1 MTNARDIVLSILL
14 DIEGNNTFSNIA
26 IAKALKK
33 HQFEAKKDRAFITRL
48 AEGVTET
55 RIKLDY
61 IIDVFSKTPSEKCKP
76 LIRSLLRMGVYQIM
90 YMDAVPDSAVCN
102 EAVKLAK
109 KHNFGSLGGFV
120 NGVLRAVARN
130 KDNIA
135 MPDRKNM
142 SEYLSVNYSTPE
154 WLCKKIMED
163 YGEKGETIIAASFDE
178 RKTAL
183 RVNTLKITREELK
196 QFVEEENAKRRNNAN
211 KGNDINKGN
220 NANKRNNV
228 NKENNEG
235 DNSAIHIVLE
245 DGIYDENALLVSGYD
260 FIRSMPGY
268 RQGLFFIQDESS
280 MRAIKAAGIKPCQTV
295 VDVCAAP
302 GGKTLNAACYME
314 GKGKIYARDISDEK
328 LILIEENAGR
338 LGIGDMLSIEKW
350 DAKSVDER
358 LVQKADVVIADLPCS
373 GLGIMGR
380 KNDIKYRIK
389 QEQLDEL
396 VRLQRDI
403 LSVVKQYVKKGGVLL
418 YSTCTINPQE
428 NKENT
433 RWFLESDSEFK
444 LRDERQTLQGL
455 DKCDGFYYAVLQRG

>member
-26 IAKALKK
+26 ITKALKK

-48 AEGVTET
+48 AQGITESK
-55 RIKLDY
+55 IKLDY
-61 IIDVFSKTPSEKCKP
+61 IIDSFSKTPSKKCKP
-76 LIRSLLRMGVYQIM
+76 LIRALLRMGVYQIM

-109 KHNFGSLGGFV
+109 KHNFGNLAGFV

-130 KDNIA
+130 KDDIA
-135 MPDRKNM
+135 MPGKENM
-142 SEYLSVNYSTPE
+142 SEYLSVNYSMPE

-163 YGEKGETIIAASFDE
+163 YGEKGEKIIAASFDE

-183 RVNTLKITREELK
+183 RVNTLKITREKLK
-196 QFVEEENAKRRNNAN
+196 EYIKDEGSVI
-211 KGNDINKGN
+211 DI
-220 NANKRNNV
+220 
-228 NKENNEG
+228 
-235 DNSAIHIVLE
+235 IME

-280 MRAIKAAGIKPCQTV
+280 MCAIKAAGIKPYQTV

-328 LILIEENAGR
+328 LTLIEENVER
-338 LGIGDMLSIEKW
+338 LDIRDIICIEKW
-350 DAKSVDER
+350 DAKKVDEK
-358 LVQKADVVIADLPCS
+358 LVRKADVVIADLPCS

-396 VRLQRDI
+396 VALQRDI
-403 LSVVKQYVKKGGVLL
+403 LSSVKQYVKKGGVLL

-433 RWFLESDSEFK
+433 KWFLENNSEFK
-444 LRDERQTLQGL
+444 LCTERQLLQGV

>member
-14 DIEGNNTFSNIA
+14 DIEANNTFSNIA

-48 AEGVTET
+48 AQGVTET
-55 RIKLDY
+55 KIKLDY
-61 IIDVFSKTPSEKCKP
+61 IIDGFSKTPSGKCKP

-130 KDNIA
+130 KDKIA
-135 MPDRKNM
+135 MPGKENL
-142 SEYLSVNYSTPE
+142 SEYLSVNYSMPK

-163 YGEKGETIIAASFDE
+163 YGEKGEKIIAASFDE

-183 RVNTLKITREELK
+183 RVNTLKITREKLK
-196 QFVEEENAKRRNNAN
+196 EYI
-211 KGNDINKGN
+211 GP
-220 NANKRNNV
+220 
-228 NKENNEG
+228 
-235 DNSAIHIVLE
+235 HIVME
-245 DGIYDENALLVSGYD
+245 DGIYDENAILVSGYD
-260 FIRSMPGY
+260 FIRSIPGY

-280 MRAIKAAGIKPCQTV
+280 MCAIKAAGIKPYQTV

-314 GKGKIYARDISDEK
+314 GKGKIYARDISGEK
-328 LILIEENAGR
+328 LNLIEENVKR
-338 LGIGDMLSIEKW
+338 LGIEDIISIEKW
-350 DAKSVDER
+350 DAKTVDEK
-358 LVQKADVVIADLPCS
+358 LVEKADVVIADLPCS

-389 QEQLDEL
+389 QEQLSEL
-396 VRLQRDI
+396 ARLQREM
-403 LSVVKQYVKKGGVLL
+403 LSSVKQYVKKGGVLL

-433 RWFLESDSEFK
+433 KWFLESDSEFK
-444 LRDERQTLQGL
+444 LCAERQMLQGV
-455 DKCDGFYYAVLQRG
+455 DQCDGFYYAVLQRG

>member
-14 DIEGNNTFSNIA
+14 DIEANNTFSNIA

-48 AEGVTET
+48 AQGVTET
-55 RIKLDY
+55 KIKLDY
-61 IIDVFSKTPSEKCKP
+61 IIDGFSKTPSGKCKP

-130 KDNIA
+130 KDKIA
-135 MPDRKNM
+135 MPGKQNL
-142 SEYLSVNYSTPE
+142 SEYLSVNYSMPK

-163 YGEKGETIIAASFDE
+163 YGEKGEKIIAASFDE

-183 RVNTLKITREELK
+183 RVNTLKITREKLK
-196 QFVEEENAKRRNNAN
+196 EYI
-211 KGNDINKGN
+211 GP
-220 NANKRNNV
+220 
-228 NKENNEG
+228 
-235 DNSAIHIVLE
+235 HIVME
-245 DGIYDENALLVSGYD
+245 DGIYDENAILVSGYD
-260 FIRSMPGY
+260 FIRSIPGY

-280 MRAIKAAGIKPCQTV
+280 MCAIKAAGIKPYQTV

-314 GKGKIYARDISDEK
+314 GKGKIYARDISGEK
-328 LILIEENAGR
+328 LNLIEENVKR
-338 LGIGDMLSIEKW
+338 LGIEDIISIEKW
-350 DAKSVDER
+350 DAKTVDEK
-358 LVQKADVVIADLPCS
+358 LVEKADVVIADLPCS

-389 QEQLDEL
+389 QEQLSEL
-396 VRLQRDI
+396 ARLQREM
-403 LSVVKQYVKKGGVLL
+403 LSSVKQYVKKGGVLL

-433 RWFLESDSEFK
+433 KWFLESDSEFK
-444 LRDERQTLQGL
+444 LCAERQMLQGV
-455 DKCDGFYYAVLQRG
+455 DQCDGFYYAVLQRG

>member
-55 RIKLDY
+55 KIKLDY
-61 IIDVFSKTPSEKCKP
+61 MIDGFSKTPSEKCKP

-135 MPDRKNM
+135 MPDRENL

-183 RVNTLKITREELK
+183 RVNTLKITREKLK
-196 QFVEEENAKRRNNAN
+196 EFIEEENIKRRNNAN
-211 KGNDINKGN
+211 KG
-220 NANKRNNV
+220 
-228 NKENNEG
+228 NNEG
-235 DNSAIHIVLE
+235 DNSAIHIILE
-245 DGIYDENALLVSGYD
+245 DGIYDKNALLVSGYD

-280 MRAIKAAGIKPCQTV
+280 MCAIKAAGIKPYQTV
-295 VDVCAAP
+295 VDVCSAP

-328 LILIEENAGR
+328 LILIEENAER
-338 LGIGDMLSIEKW
+338 LGLRDIISIEKW
-350 DAKSVDER
+350 DAKTVDER

-380 KNDIKYRIK
+380 KNDIKYRIT
-389 QEQLDEL
+389 QEQIGEL
-396 VRLQRDI
+396 IRLQRDM
-403 LSVVKQYVKKGGVLL
+403 LSAVRQYVKRGGVLL

-433 RWFLESDSEFK
+433 RWFLENNSEFK
-444 LRDERQTLQGL
+444 LCAEKQMLQGV

>member
-26 IAKALKK
+26 ITKALKK

-48 AEGVTET
+48 AQGITESKI
-55 RIKLDY
+55 RLDY
-61 IIDVFSKTPSEKCKP
+61 IIDSFSKTPSEKCKP
-76 LIRSLLRMGVYQIM
+76 LIRALLRMGVYQIM

-109 KHNFGSLGGFV
+109 KHNFGNLAGFV

-135 MPDRKNM
+135 MPGKENM
-142 SEYLSVNYSTPE
+142 SEYLSVNYSMPE

-163 YGEKGETIIAASFDE
+163 YGEKGEKIIAASFDE

-183 RVNTLKITREELK
+183 RANTLKITREKLK
-196 QFVEEENAKRRNNAN
+196 EYIKDEGSVI
-211 KGNDINKGN
+211 DI
-220 NANKRNNV
+220 
-228 NKENNEG
+228 
-235 DNSAIHIVLE
+235 IME

-280 MRAIKAAGIKPCQTV
+280 MCAIKAAGIKPYQTV

-328 LILIEENAGR
+328 LTLIEENVER
-338 LGIGDMLSIEKW
+338 LDIRDIICIEKW
-350 DAKSVDER
+350 DAKKVDEK
-358 LVQKADVVIADLPCS
+358 LVRKADVVIADLPCS

-396 VRLQRDI
+396 VALQRDI
-403 LSVVKQYVKKGGVLL
+403 LSSVKQYVKKGGVLL

-433 RWFLESDSEFK
+433 KWFLENNSEFK
-444 LRDERQTLQGL
+444 LCTERQLLQGV

>member
-33 HQFEAKKDRAFITRL
+33 HQFEAKKERAFITRL

-55 RIKLDY
+55 KIKLDY
-61 IIDVFSKTPSEKCKP
+61 IIDSFSKTPSEKCKP

-130 KDNIA
+130 KDNITF
-135 MPDRKNM
+135 PDKENM
-142 SEYLSVNYSTPE
+142 SAYLSVNYSMPE

-163 YGEKGETIIAASFDE
+163 YGNQSEKIIAASFEE
-178 RKTAL
+178 RKTTL
-183 RVNTLKITREELK
+183 RVNTLKITREKLK
-196 QFVEEENAKRRNNAN
+196 EYIKVENEKRRNNKA
-211 KGNDINKGN
+211 
-220 NANKRNNV
+220 
-228 NKENNEG
+228 
-235 DNSAIHIVLE
+235 DNCVADIVLE
-245 DGIYDENALLVSGYD
+245 DGFYDENALLVSGYD

-280 MRAIKAAGIKPCQTV
+280 MCAIKAAGIKPYQTV

-314 GKGKIYARDISDEK
+314 GKGSLYARDISEEK
-328 LILIEENAGR
+328 LSLIEENVQR
-338 LGIGDMLSIEKW
+338 LDMQNIISMEIW
-350 DAKSVDER
+350 DAKKVDER
-358 LVQKADVVIADLPCS
+358 LTEKADMVIADLPCS

-380 KNDIKYRIK
+380 KNDIKYRITK
-389 QEQLDEL
+389 EQLDAL
-396 VRLQRDI
+396 IKLQRDI
-403 LSVVKQYVKKGGVLL
+403 LSSVKQYVKRGGVLL

-428 NKENT
+428 NMENT
-433 RWFLESDSEFK
+433 RWFLENNKEFR
-444 LRDERQTLQGL
+444 LRDERQTLQGV
-455 DKCDGFYYAVLQRG
+455 DKCDGFYYAVMERG

>member
-48 AEGVTET
+48 AQGITET

-61 IIDVFSKTPSEKCKP
+61 IIDGFSKTPSEKCKP

-183 RVNTLKITREELK
+183 RVNTLKITREKLK
-196 QFVEEENAKRRNNAN
+196 EFI
-211 KGNDINKGN
+211 GP
-220 NANKRNNV
+220 
-228 NKENNEG
+228 
-235 DNSAIHIVLE
+235 HIFME

-280 MRAIKAAGIKPCQTV
+280 MCAIKAAGIKPCQTV

-350 DAKSVDER
+350 DAKTVDEK

-389 QEQLDEL
+389 PEQLDEL

-444 LRDERQTLQGL
+444 LCDERQMLQGV

>member
-14 DIEGNNTFSNIA
+14 DIEANNTFSNIA

-48 AEGVTET
+48 AQGITET
-55 RIKLDY
+55 KIKLDY
-61 IIDVFSKTPSEKCKP
+61 IIDGFSKTPSGKCKP

-130 KDNIA
+130 KDKIA
-135 MPDRKNM
+135 MPGKENL
-142 SEYLSVNYSTPE
+142 SEYLSVNYSMPK

-163 YGEKGETIIAASFDE
+163 YGEKGEKIIAASFDE

-183 RVNTLKITREELK
+183 RVNTLKITREKLK
-196 QFVEEENAKRRNNAN
+196 EYI
-211 KGNDINKGN
+211 GP
-220 NANKRNNV
+220 
-228 NKENNEG
+228 
-235 DNSAIHIVLE
+235 HIVME
-245 DGIYDENALLVSGYD
+245 DGIYDENAILVSGYD
-260 FIRSMPGY
+260 FIRSIPGY

-280 MRAIKAAGIKPCQTV
+280 MCAIKAAGIKPYQTV

-314 GKGKIYARDISDEK
+314 GKGKIYARDISGEK
-328 LILIEENAGR
+328 LNLIEENVGR
-338 LGIGDMLSIEKW
+338 LGIGDMVSIEKW
-350 DAKSVDER
+350 DAKTIDEK
-358 LVQKADVVIADLPCS
+358 LVEKADVVIADLPCS

-389 QEQLDEL
+389 QEQLSEL
-396 VRLQRDI
+396 ARLQREM
-403 LSVVKQYVKKGGVLL
+403 LSSVKQYVKKGGVLL

-433 RWFLESDSEFK
+433 KWFLESDSEFK
-444 LRDERQTLQGL
+444 LCAERQMLQGV
-455 DKCDGFYYAVLQRG
+455 DQCDGFYYAVLQRG

>member
-14 DIEGNNTFSNIA
+14 DIEANNTFSNIA

-48 AEGVTET
+48 AQGITET
-55 RIKLDY
+55 KIKLDY
-61 IIDVFSKTPSEKCKP
+61 IIDGFSKTPSGKCKP

-109 KHNFGSLGGFV
+109 KHNFGSLAGFV

-130 KDNIA
+130 KDKIA
-135 MPDRKNM
+135 MPGKENL
-142 SEYLSVNYSTPE
+142 SEYLSVNYSMPK

-163 YGEKGETIIAASFDE
+163 YGEKGEKIIAASFDE

-183 RVNTLKITREELK
+183 RVNTLKITREKLK
-196 QFVEEENAKRRNNAN
+196 EYI
-211 KGNDINKGN
+211 GP
-220 NANKRNNV
+220 
-228 NKENNEG
+228 
-235 DNSAIHIVLE
+235 HIVME
-245 DGIYDENALLVSGYD
+245 DGIYDENAILVSGYD
-260 FIRSMPGY
+260 FIRSIPGY

-280 MRAIKAAGIKPCQTV
+280 MCAIKAAGIKPYQTV

-314 GKGKIYARDISDEK
+314 GKGKIYARDISGEK
-328 LILIEENAGR
+328 LNLIEENVKR
-338 LGIGDMLSIEKW
+338 LGIEDIISIEKW
-350 DAKSVDER
+350 DAKTIDEK
-358 LVQKADVVIADLPCS
+358 LVEKADVVIADLPCS

-389 QEQLDEL
+389 QEQLSEL
-396 VRLQRDI
+396 ARLQREM
-403 LSVVKQYVKKGGVLL
+403 LSSVKQYVKKGGVLL

-433 RWFLESDSEFK
+433 KWFLESDSEFK
-444 LRDERQTLQGL
+444 LCAERQMLQGV
-455 DKCDGFYYAVLQRG
+455 DQCDGFYYAVLQRG

>member
-14 DIEGNNTFSNIA
+14 DIEANNTFSNIA

-55 RIKLDY
+55 KIKLDY
-61 IIDVFSKTPSEKCKP
+61 MIDGFSKTPCEKCKP

-130 KDNIA
+130 KDKIA
-135 MPDRKNM
+135 MPGKENM
-142 SEYLSVNYSTPE
+142 SEFLSVNYSMPE
-154 WLCKKIMED
+154 WLCKKIMGD
-163 YGEKGETIIAASFDE
+163 YEEKGEKIIAASFDE

-183 RVNTLKITREELK
+183 RVNTLKITREKLK
-196 QFVEEENAKRRNNAN
+196 EYIEEENIKKSNNGYNGEN
-211 KGNDINKGN
+211 KS
-220 NANKRNNV
+220 V
-228 NKENNEG
+228 P
-235 DNSAIHIVLE
+235 HIVVE

-280 MRAIKAAGIKPCQTV
+280 MCAVKAAGIKPHQTV

-302 GGKTLNAACYME
+302 GGKTLSAACYME
-314 GKGKIYARDISDEK
+314 GKGKIYARDISGEK
-328 LILIEENAGR
+328 LSLIEENVMR
-338 LGIGDMLSIEKW
+338 LGIGDMVSIEKW
-350 DAKSVDER
+350 DAKTVDEK
-358 LVQKADVVIADLPCS
+358 LAQKADVVIADLPCS

-380 KNDIKYRIK
+380 KNDIKYKIE

-396 VRLQRDI
+396 IRLQREI
-403 LSVVKQYVKKGGVLL
+403 LSSVKQYVKKGGTLL

-428 NKENT
+428 NRENT
-433 RWFLESDSEFK
+433 RWFLENNSEFK
-444 LRDERQTLQGL
+444 LCDERQMLQGV

>member
-61 IIDVFSKTPSEKCKP
+61 IIDGFSKTPSEKCKP

-183 RVNTLKITREELK
+183 RVNTLKITREKLK
-196 QFVEEENAKRRNNAN
+196 EFI
-211 KGNDINKGN
+211 GP
-220 NANKRNNV
+220 
-228 NKENNEG
+228 
-235 DNSAIHIVLE
+235 HIFME

-260 FIRSMPGY
+260 FIRNMPGY

-280 MRAIKAAGIKPCQTV
+280 MCAIKAAGIKPCQTV

-302 GGKTLNAACYME
+302 GGKTLNAACYMQ

-350 DAKSVDER
+350 DAKTVDEK

-389 QEQLDEL
+389 PEQLDEL

-444 LRDERQTLQGL
+444 LRDERQMLQGV

>member
-14 DIEGNNTFSNIA
+14 DIEANNTFSNIA

-55 RIKLDY
+55 KIKLDY
-61 IIDVFSKTPSEKCKP
+61 MIDGFSKTPSEKCKP

-130 KDNIA
+130 KDNIV
-135 MPDRKNM
+135 MPDRENIA
-142 SEYLSVNYSTPE
+142 EYLSVNYSMPE

-163 YGEKGETIIAASFDE
+163 YGEKGEKIIAASFDE

-183 RVNTLKITREELK
+183 RVNTLKITREKLK
-196 QFVEEENAKRRNNAN
+196 EYI
-211 KGNDINKGN
+211 GP
-220 NANKRNNV
+220 
-228 NKENNEG
+228 
-235 DNSAIHIVLE
+235 HIVME
-245 DGIYDENALLVSGYD
+245 DGIYDENAILVSGYD

-280 MRAIKAAGIKPCQTV
+280 MCAIKAAGIKPYQTV

-314 GKGKIYARDISDEK
+314 GKGKIYARDISGEK
-328 LILIEENAGR
+328 LNLIEENVKR
-338 LGIGDMLSIEKW
+338 LGIEDIISIEKW
-350 DAKSVDER
+350 DAKTLDEK
-358 LVQKADVVIADLPCS
+358 LVEKADVVIADLPCS

-389 QEQLDEL
+389 QEQLGEL
-396 VRLQRDI
+396 ARLQREI
-403 LSVVKQYVKKGGVLL
+403 LSSVKQYVKKGGVLL

-433 RWFLESDSEFK
+433 RWLLKSDSEFK
-444 LRDERQTLQGL
+444 LCAERQMLQGV
-455 DKCDGFYYAVLQRG
+455 DQCDGFYYAVLQRG

>member
-1 MTNARDIVLSILL
+1 MTNARDVVLSILL

-48 AEGVTET
+48 AQGITET
-55 RIKLDY
+55 KIKLDY
-61 IIDVFSKTPSEKCKP
+61 IIDSFSKTPSEKCKP

-130 KDNIA
+130 KDNMA
-135 MPDRKNM
+135 MPDKKNM
-142 SEYLSVNYSTPE
+142 SEYLSVNYSMPE
-154 WLCKKIMED
+154 WLCKKLMED
-163 YGEKGETIIAASFDE
+163 YGEQGEKIIAASFDE

-183 RVNTLKITREELK
+183 RVNTLKITREQLK
-196 QFVEEENAKRRNNAN
+196 EYIKEENGK
-211 KGNDINKGN
+211 
-220 NANKRNNV
+220 KRNS
-228 NKENNEG
+228 KDEG
-235 DNSAIHIVLE
+235 SVTDIVME
-245 DGIYDENALLVSGYD
+245 DGMYDENALLVSGYD

-280 MRAIKAAGIKPCQTV
+280 MCAIKAAGIKPYQTV

-314 GKGKIYARDISDEK
+314 GKGKIYSRDISDEK
-328 LILIEENAGR
+328 LILVEENAGR
-338 LGIGDMLSIEKW
+338 LGIRDIVSIEKW
-350 DAKSVDER
+350 DAKSVDEKLAR
-358 LVQKADVVIADLPCS
+358 KADVVIADLPCS

-380 KNDIKYRIK
+380 KNDIKYRIT
-389 QEQLDEL
+389 QEQINEL
-396 VRLQRDI
+396 IRLQRDI
-403 LSVVKQYVKKGGVLL
+403 LSSVKQYVKKGGVLL
-418 YSTCTINPQE
+418 YSTCTINPKE

-433 RWFLESDSEFK
+433 RWFLENDSEFK
-444 LRDERQTLQGL
+444 LCTERQLLQGV
-455 DKCDGFYYAVLQRG
+455 DQCDGFYYAVLQRG

>member
-48 AEGVTET
+48 AEGITET
-55 RIKLDY
+55 KIKLDY
-61 IIDVFSKTPSEKCKP
+61 IIDGFSKTPSEKCKP
-76 LIRSLLRMGVYQIM
+76 LIRALLRMGVYQIM

-130 KDNIA
+130 KDNIV
-135 MPDRKNM
+135 MPDKENM
-142 SEYLSVNYSTPE
+142 SKYLSVNYSMPE

-163 YGEKGETIIAASFDE
+163 YGEKGEKIIAASFDE

-183 RVNTLKITREELK
+183 RVNTLKITREKLK
-196 QFVEEENAKRRNNAN
+196 EYIKEENKKRRNNSDVSSVI
-211 KGNDINKGN
+211 DI
-220 NANKRNNV
+220 V
-228 NKENNEG
+228 
-235 DNSAIHIVLE
+235 VE

-268 RQGLFFIQDESS
+268 RQGMFFIQDESS
-280 MRAIKAAGIKPCQTV
+280 MCAIKAAGIKPYQTV

-314 GKGKIYARDISDEK
+314 GKGKIYSRDISDEK
-328 LILIEENAGR
+328 LILVEENAGR
-338 LGIGDMLSIEKW
+338 LGIQDIVSIEKW
-350 DAKSVDER
+350 DAKRVDENLAR
-358 LVQKADVVIADLPCS
+358 KADVVIADLPCS

-389 QEQLDEL
+389 QEQLSEL
-396 VRLQRDI
+396 IKLQRDI
-403 LSVVKQYVKKGGVLL
+403 LSSVKQYVKKGGVLL

-433 RWFLESDSEFK
+433 KWFLENDSEFK
-444 LRDERQTLQGL
+444 LCAERQLLQGV

>member
-14 DIEGNNTFSNIA
+14 DIEANNTFSNIA

-48 AEGVTET
+48 AQGITET
-55 RIKLDY
+55 KIKLDY
-61 IIDVFSKTPSEKCKP
+61 MIDGFSKTPSEKCKP

-130 KDNIA
+130 KDNIV
-135 MPDRKNM
+135 MPDRENM
-142 SEYLSVNYSTPE
+142 AEYLSVNYSMPE

-163 YGEKGETIIAASFDE
+163 YGEKGEKIIAASFDE

-183 RVNTLKITREELK
+183 RVNTLKITREKLK
-196 QFVEEENAKRRNNAN
+196 EYIKEENIRRN
-211 KGNDINKGN
+211 KKD
-220 NANKRNNV
+220 
-228 NKENNEG
+228 
-235 DNSAIHIVLE
+235 DNFVISIAME
-245 DGIYDENALLVSGYD
+245 DGIYDENAILVSGYD

-280 MRAIKAAGIKPCQTV
+280 MCAIKAAGIKPYQTV

-314 GKGKIYARDISDEK
+314 GKGKIYARDISGEK
-328 LILIEENAGR
+328 LNLIEENVKR
-338 LGIGDMLSIEKW
+338 LGIEDIISIEKW
-350 DAKSVDER
+350 DAKMVDEK
-358 LVQKADVVIADLPCS
+358 LVGKADVVIADLPCS

-389 QEQLDEL
+389 QEQLSEL
-396 VRLQRDI
+396 TRLQRDI
-403 LSVVKQYVKKGGVLL
+403 LSSVKQYVKKGGVLL

-433 RWFLESDSEFK
+433 RWLLKSDSEFK
-444 LRDERQTLQGL
+444 LCAERQMLQGV
-455 DKCDGFYYAVLQRG
+455 DQCDGFYYAVLQRG

>member
-1 MTNARDIVLSILL
+1 
-14 DIEGNNTFSNIA
+14 
-26 IAKALKK
+26 
-33 HQFEAKKDRAFITRL
+33 
-48 AEGVTET
+48 
-55 RIKLDY
+55 
-61 IIDVFSKTPSEKCKP
+61 
-76 LIRSLLRMGVYQIM
+76 
-90 YMDAVPDSAVCN
+90 
-102 EAVKLAK
+102 
-109 KHNFGSLGGFV
+109 
-120 NGVLRAVARN
+120 
-130 KDNIA
+130 
-135 MPDRKNM
+135 
-142 SEYLSVNYSTPE
+142 
-154 WLCKKIMED
+154 MED

-183 RVNTLKITREELK
+183 RVNTLKITREKLK
-196 QFVEEENAKRRNNAN
+196 EFI
-211 KGNDINKGN
+211 GP
-220 NANKRNNV
+220 
-228 NKENNEG
+228 
-235 DNSAIHIVLE
+235 HIFME

-280 MRAIKAAGIKPCQTV
+280 MCAIKAAGIKPCQTV

-302 GGKTLNAACYME
+302 GGKTLNAACYMQ

-350 DAKSVDER
+350 DAKTVDEK

-389 QEQLDEL
+389 PEQLDEL

-444 LRDERQTLQGL
+444 LRDERQMLQGV

>member
-26 IAKALKK
+26 ITKALKK

-48 AEGVTET
+48 AQGITET
-55 RIKLDY
+55 KIKLDY
-61 IIDVFSKTPSEKCKP
+61 IIDGFSKTPSEKCKP
-76 LIRSLLRMGVYQIM
+76 LIRALLRMGVYQIM

-135 MPDRKNM
+135 MPDKANI
-142 SEYLSVNYSTPE
+142 SEYLSVNYSMPE
-154 WLCKKIMED
+154 WLCKKIMDD
-163 YGEKGETIIAASFDE
+163 YGEKGEKIIAASFDE

-196 QFVEEENAKRRNNAN
+196 EYIKEENKKRR
-211 KGNDINKGN
+211 
-220 NANKRNNV
+220 
-228 NKENNEG
+228 
-235 DNSAIHIVLE
+235 DNSDVSSVIDIVVE

-280 MRAIKAAGIKPCQTV
+280 MCAIKAAGIKPYQTV

-314 GKGKIYARDISDEK
+314 GKGKIYSRDISDEK
-328 LILIEENAGR
+328 LILVEENAGR
-338 LGIGDMLSIEKW
+338 LGIQDIVSIEKW
-350 DAKSVDER
+350 DAKRVDEKLAR
-358 LVQKADVVIADLPCS
+358 KADVVIADLPCS

-389 QEQLDEL
+389 QEQLSEL
-396 VRLQRDI
+396 IKLQRDI
-403 LSVVKQYVKKGGVLL
+403 LSSVKQYVKKGGVLL

-433 RWFLESDSEFK
+433 KWFLENDSEFK
-444 LRDERQTLQGL
+444 LCAERQLLQGV

>member
-178 RKTAL
+178 RK
-183 RVNTLKITREELK
+183 
-196 QFVEEENAKRRNNAN
+196 
-211 KGNDINKGN
+211 
-220 NANKRNNV
+220 
-228 NKENNEG
+228 
-235 DNSAIHIVLE
+235 
-245 DGIYDENALLVSGYD
+245 
-260 FIRSMPGY
+260 
-268 RQGLFFIQDESS
+268 
-280 MRAIKAAGIKPCQTV
+280 
-295 VDVCAAP
+295 
-302 GGKTLNAACYME
+302 
-314 GKGKIYARDISDEK
+314 
-328 LILIEENAGR
+328 
-338 LGIGDMLSIEKW
+338 
-350 DAKSVDER
+350 
-358 LVQKADVVIADLPCS
+358 LP
-373 GLGIMGR
+373 
-380 KNDIKYRIK
+380 
-389 QEQLDEL
+389 
-396 VRLQRDI
+396 
-403 LSVVKQYVKKGGVLL
+403 
-418 YSTCTINPQE
+418 
-428 NKENT
+428 
-433 RWFLESDSEFK
+433 
-444 LRDERQTLQGL
+444 
-455 DKCDGFYYAVLQRG
+455 

>member
-61 IIDVFSKTPSEKCKP
+61 IIDGFSKTPSEKCKP

-183 RVNTLKITREELK
+183 RVNTLKITREKLK
-196 QFVEEENAKRRNNAN
+196 EFI
-211 KGNDINKGN
+211 GP
-220 NANKRNNV
+220 
-228 NKENNEG
+228 
-235 DNSAIHIVLE
+235 HIFME
-245 DGIYDENALLVSGYD
+245 DGTYDENALLVSGYD

-268 RQGLFFIQDESS
+268 RQGLFFVQDESS
-280 MRAIKAAGIKPCQTV
+280 MCAIKAAGIKPCQTV

-328 LILIEENAGR
+328 LVLIEENAGR
-338 LGIGDMLSIEKW
+338 LDIGDMLSIEKW
-350 DAKSVDER
+350 DAKTVDER
-358 LVQKADVVIADLPCS
+358 LIQKADVVIADLPCS

-380 KNDIKYRIK
+380 KNDIKYRIT
-389 QEQLDEL
+389 QEQIGEL
-396 VRLQRDI
+396 IGLQRDI

-444 LRDERQTLQGL
+444 LRDERQMLQGV

>member
-1 MTNARDIVLSILL
+1 MINARDIVLSILL

-48 AEGVTET
+48 AQGITET
-55 RIKLDY
+55 KIKLDY
-61 IIDVFSKTPSEKCKP
+61 IIDGFSKTPSEKCKP
-76 LIRSLLRMGVYQIM
+76 LIRALLRMGVYQIM

-109 KHNFGSLGGFV
+109 KHNFGSLAGFV

-135 MPDRKNM
+135 MPDKENI
-142 SEYLSVNYSTPE
+142 SKYLSVNYSMPE

-163 YGEKGETIIAASFDE
+163 YGEKGEKIIAASFDE

-183 RVNTLKITREELK
+183 RVNTLKITREKLK
-196 QFVEEENAKRRNNAN
+196 EYIKEENKKRRNNSDVDSVI
-211 KGNDINKGN
+211 DI
-220 NANKRNNV
+220 V
-228 NKENNEG
+228 
-235 DNSAIHIVLE
+235 VE

-280 MRAIKAAGIKPCQTV
+280 MCAIKAAGIKPYQTV

-314 GKGKIYARDISDEK
+314 GKGKIYSRDISDEK
-328 LILIEENAGR
+328 LILVEENAER
-338 LGIGDMLSIEKW
+338 LDIRDIISIEKW
-350 DAKSVDER
+350 DAKRVDEK
-358 LVQKADVVIADLPCS
+358 LVRKADVVIADLPCS

-389 QEQLDEL
+389 QEQIDEL
-396 VRLQRDI
+396 IRLQRDI
-403 LSVVKQYVKKGGVLL
+403 LTSVKQYVKKGGVLL

-433 RWFLESDSEFK
+433 KWFLENDSEFK
-444 LRDERQTLQGL
+444 LCAERQLLQGV

>member
-26 IAKALKK
+26 ITKALKK

-48 AEGVTET
+48 AQGITET
-55 RIKLDY
+55 KIKLDY
-61 IIDVFSKTPSEKCKP
+61 IIDGFSKTPSEKCKP
-76 LIRSLLRMGVYQIM
+76 LIRALLRMGVYQIM

-135 MPDRKNM
+135 MPDKENI
-142 SEYLSVNYSTPE
+142 SEYLSVNYSMPE

-163 YGEKGETIIAASFDE
+163 YGEKGEKIIAASFDE

-183 RVNTLKITREELK
+183 RVNTLKITREKLK
-196 QFVEEENAKRRNNAN
+196 EYIKEENRKRRNNSEA
-211 KGNDINKGN
+211 GSVIDI
-220 NANKRNNV
+220 V
-228 NKENNEG
+228 M
-235 DNSAIHIVLE
+235 E
-245 DGIYDENALLVSGYD
+245 DGIYDENAILVSGYD
-260 FIRSMPGY
+260 FIRNMPGY

-280 MRAIKAAGIKPCQTV
+280 MCAIKAAGIKPYQTV

-314 GKGKIYARDISDEK
+314 GKGKIHSRDISDEK
-328 LILIEENAGR
+328 LILVEENVER
-338 LGIGDMLSIEKW
+338 LGIQDIVSIEKW
-350 DAKSVDER
+350 DAKRVDEKLAR
-358 LVQKADVVIADLPCS
+358 KADVVIADLPCS

-396 VRLQRDI
+396 IRLQRDI
-403 LSVVKQYVKKGGVLL
+403 LSSVKQYVKKGGVLL

-433 RWFLESDSEFK
+433 KWFLENDSEFK
-444 LRDERQTLQGL
+444 LCTERQLLQGV

>member
-1 MTNARDIVLSILL
+1 MTNARDVVLSILL

-33 HQFEAKKDRAFITRL
+33 HQFEAKAERAFITRL

-55 RIKLDY
+55 KIKLDY
-61 IIDVFSKTPSEKCKP
+61 IIDSFSKTPSEKCKP

-130 KDNIA
+130 KDNVT
-135 MPDRKNM
+135 MPDKENM
-142 SEYLSVNYSTPE
+142 PAYLSVNYSVPE
-154 WLCKKIMED
+154 WLCKKIMDD
-163 YGEKGETIIAASFDE
+163 YGNQGETIIAASFVE
-178 RKTAL
+178 RKTTL
-183 RVNTLKITREELK
+183 RVNTLKTTKEKLKEYIREE
-196 QFVEEENAKRRNNAN
+196 NRKRRNNKA
-211 KGNDINKGN
+211 
-220 NANKRNNV
+220 
-228 NKENNEG
+228 
-235 DNSAIHIVLE
+235 DNCVTDIVLE
-245 DGIYDENALLVSGYD
+245 DGFYDENALLVSGYD

-280 MRAIKAAGIKPCQTV
+280 MCAIKAAGIKPGQTV

-314 GKGKIYARDISDEK
+314 GKGSLYARDISEEK
-328 LILIEENAGR
+328 LSLIEENVQR
-338 LGIGDMLSIEKW
+338 LDMQDIVSMEKW
-350 DAKSVDER
+350 DAKKIDEG
-358 LVQKADVVIADLPCS
+358 LVRKADVVIADLPCS

-380 KNDIKYRIK
+380 KNDIKYRITK
-389 QEQLDEL
+389 EQLDAL
-396 VRLQRDI
+396 IKLQRDI
-403 LSVVKQYVKKGGVLL
+403 LSSVKQYVKKGGVLL

-433 RWFLESDSEFK
+433 RWFLENNKEFS
-444 LRDERQTLQGL
+444 LRDERQLLQGV
-455 DKCDGFYYAVLQRG
+455 DKCDGFYYAVMERG

>member
-61 IIDVFSKTPSEKCKP
+61 IIDGFSKTPSEKCKP

-183 RVNTLKITREELK
+183 RVNTLKITREKLK
-196 QFVEEENAKRRNNAN
+196 EFI
-211 KGNDINKGN
+211 GP
-220 NANKRNNV
+220 
-228 NKENNEG
+228 
-235 DNSAIHIVLE
+235 HIFME
-245 DGIYDENALLVSGYD
+245 DGIYDENALLISGYD

-280 MRAIKAAGIKPCQTV
+280 MCAIKAAGIKPCQTV

-302 GGKTLNAACYME
+302 GGKTLNAACYMQ

-350 DAKSVDER
+350 DAKSVDEK

-389 QEQLDEL
+389 PEQLDEL

-444 LRDERQTLQGL
+444 LRDERQMLQGV

>member
-14 DIEGNNTFSNIA
+14 DIEANNTFSNIA

-48 AEGVTET
+48 AQGVTET
-55 RIKLDY
+55 KIKLDY
-61 IIDVFSKTPSEKCKP
+61 IIDGFSKTPSGKCKP

-130 KDNIA
+130 KDKIA
-135 MPDRKNM
+135 MPGKENL
-142 SEYLSVNYSTPE
+142 SEYLSVNYSMPK

-163 YGEKGETIIAASFDE
+163 YGEKGEKIIAASFDE

-183 RVNTLKITREELK
+183 RVNTLKITREKLK
-196 QFVEEENAKRRNNAN
+196 EYI
-211 KGNDINKGN
+211 GP
-220 NANKRNNV
+220 
-228 NKENNEG
+228 
-235 DNSAIHIVLE
+235 HIVME
-245 DGIYDENALLVSGYD
+245 DGIYDENAILVSGYD
-260 FIRSMPGY
+260 FIRSIPGY

-280 MRAIKAAGIKPCQTV
+280 MCAIKAAGIKPYQTV

-314 GKGKIYARDISDEK
+314 GKGKIYARDISGEK
-328 LILIEENAGR
+328 LNLIEENVER
-338 LGIGDMLSIEKW
+338 LGIGDMVSIEKW
-350 DAKSVDER
+350 DAKTVDEK
-358 LVQKADVVIADLPCS
+358 LVEKADVVIADLPCS

-389 QEQLDEL
+389 QEQLSEL
-396 VRLQRDI
+396 ARLQREM
-403 LSVVKQYVKKGGVLL
+403 LSSVKQYVKKGGVLL

-433 RWFLESDSEFK
+433 KWFLESDSEFK
-444 LRDERQTLQGL
+444 LCAERQMLQGV
-455 DKCDGFYYAVLQRG
+455 DQCDGFYYAVLQRG

>member
-14 DIEGNNTFSNIA
+14 DIEANNTFSNIA

-55 RIKLDY
+55 KIKLDY
-61 IIDVFSKTPSEKCKP
+61 MIDGFSKTPSEKCKP

-130 KDNIA
+130 KDNIV
-135 MPDRKNM
+135 MPDRENM
-142 SEYLSVNYSTPE
+142 VEYLSVNYSMPE

-163 YGEKGETIIAASFDE
+163 YGEKGEKIIAASFDE

-183 RVNTLKITREELK
+183 RVNTLKITREKLK
-196 QFVEEENAKRRNNAN
+196 EYI
-211 KGNDINKGN
+211 GP
-220 NANKRNNV
+220 
-228 NKENNEG
+228 
-235 DNSAIHIVLE
+235 HIVME
-245 DGIYDENALLVSGYD
+245 DGIYDENAILVSGYD

-268 RQGLFFIQDESS
+268 RQGLFFIQDESP
-280 MRAIKAAGIKPCQTV
+280 MCAIKAAGIKPYQTV

-314 GKGKIYARDISDEK
+314 GKGKIYARDISGEK
-328 LILIEENAGR
+328 LNLIEENVKR
-338 LGIGDMLSIEKW
+338 LGIEDIISIEKW
-350 DAKSVDER
+350 DAKTVDEK
-358 LVQKADVVIADLPCS
+358 LVGKADVVIADLPCS

-389 QEQLDEL
+389 QEQLGEL
-396 VRLQRDI
+396 ARLQREI
-403 LSVVKQYVKKGGVLL
+403 LSSVKQYVKKGGVLL

-433 RWFLESDSEFK
+433 RWLLKSDSEFK
-444 LRDERQTLQGL
+444 LCAERQMLQGV
-455 DKCDGFYYAVLQRG
+455 DQCDGFYYAVLQRG

>member
-26 IAKALKK
+26 ITKALKK

-48 AEGVTET
+48 AQGITESK
-55 RIKLDY
+55 IKLDY
-61 IIDVFSKTPSEKCKP
+61 IIDSFSKTPSEKCKP
-76 LIRSLLRMGVYQIM
+76 LIRALLRMGVYQIM

-109 KHNFGSLGGFV
+109 KHNFGNLAGFV

-135 MPDRKNM
+135 MPGKENM
-142 SEYLSVNYSTPE
+142 SEYLSVNYSMPE

-163 YGEKGETIIAASFDE
+163 YGEKGEKIIAASFDE

-183 RVNTLKITREELK
+183 RVNTLKITREKLK
-196 QFVEEENAKRRNNAN
+196 EYIKDEGSVI
-211 KGNDINKGN
+211 DI
-220 NANKRNNV
+220 
-228 NKENNEG
+228 
-235 DNSAIHIVLE
+235 IME

-280 MRAIKAAGIKPCQTV
+280 MCAIKAAGIKPYQTV

-328 LILIEENAGR
+328 LTLIEENVER
-338 LGIGDMLSIEKW
+338 LDIRDIICIEKW
-350 DAKSVDER
+350 DAKKVDEK
-358 LVQKADVVIADLPCS
+358 LVRKADVVIADLPCS

-396 VRLQRDI
+396 VALQRDI
-403 LSVVKQYVKKGGVLL
+403 LSSVKQYVKKGGVLL

-433 RWFLESDSEFK
+433 KWFLENNSEFK
-444 LRDERQTLQGL
+444 LCTERQLLQGV

>member
-26 IAKALKK
+26 ITKALKK

-48 AEGVTET
+48 AQGITESK
-55 RIKLDY
+55 IKLDY
-61 IIDVFSKTPSEKCKP
+61 IIDSFSKTPSEKCKP
-76 LIRSLLRMGVYQIM
+76 LIRALLRMGVYQIM

-109 KHNFGSLGGFV
+109 KHNFGNLASFV

-135 MPDRKNM
+135 MPGKENM
-142 SEYLSVNYSTPE
+142 SEYLSVNYSMPE

-163 YGEKGETIIAASFDE
+163 YGEKGEKIIAASFDE

-183 RVNTLKITREELK
+183 RVNTLKITREKLK
-196 QFVEEENAKRRNNAN
+196 EYIKDEGSVI
-211 KGNDINKGN
+211 DI
-220 NANKRNNV
+220 
-228 NKENNEG
+228 
-235 DNSAIHIVLE
+235 IME

-280 MRAIKAAGIKPCQTV
+280 MCAIKAAGIKPYQTV

-328 LILIEENAGR
+328 LTLIEENVER
-338 LGIGDMLSIEKW
+338 LDIRDIICIEKW
-350 DAKSVDER
+350 DAKKVDEK
-358 LVQKADVVIADLPCS
+358 LVRKADVVIADLPCS

-396 VRLQRDI
+396 VALQRDI
-403 LSVVKQYVKKGGVLL
+403 LSSVKQYVKKGGVLL

-433 RWFLESDSEFK
+433 KWFLENNSEFK
-444 LRDERQTLQGL
+444 LCTERQLLQGV

>member
-14 DIEGNNTFSNIA
+14 DIEANNTFSNIA

-48 AEGVTET
+48 AQGVTET
-55 RIKLDY
+55 KIKLDY
-61 IIDVFSKTPSEKCKP
+61 IIDGFSKTPSGKCKP

-130 KDNIA
+130 KDKIA
-135 MPDRKNM
+135 MPGKQNL
-142 SEYLSVNYSTPE
+142 SEYLSVNYSMPK

-163 YGEKGETIIAASFDE
+163 YGEKGEKIIAASFDE

-183 RVNTLKITREELK
+183 RVNTLKITREKLK
-196 QFVEEENAKRRNNAN
+196 EYI
-211 KGNDINKGN
+211 GP
-220 NANKRNNV
+220 
-228 NKENNEG
+228 
-235 DNSAIHIVLE
+235 HIVME
-245 DGIYDENALLVSGYD
+245 DGIYDENAILVSGYD
-260 FIRSMPGY
+260 FIRSIPGY

-280 MRAIKAAGIKPCQTV
+280 MCAIKAAGIKPYQTV

-314 GKGKIYARDISDEK
+314 GKGKIYARDISGEK
-328 LILIEENAGR
+328 LKLIEENVKR
-338 LGIGDMLSIEKW
+338 LGIEDIISIEKW
-350 DAKSVDER
+350 DAKTVDEK
-358 LVQKADVVIADLPCS
+358 LVEKADVVIADLPCS

-389 QEQLDEL
+389 QEQLSEL
-396 VRLQRDI
+396 ARLQREM
-403 LSVVKQYVKKGGVLL
+403 LSSVKQYVKKGGVLL

-433 RWFLESDSEFK
+433 KWFLESDSEFK
-444 LRDERQTLQGL
+444 LCAERQMLQGV
-455 DKCDGFYYAVLQRG
+455 DQCDGFYYAVLQRG

>member
-1 MTNARDIVLSILL
+1 MINARDIVLSILL

-48 AEGVTET
+48 AQGITET
-55 RIKLDY
+55 KIKLDY
-61 IIDVFSKTPSEKCKP
+61 IIDGFSKTPSEKCKP
-76 LIRSLLRMGVYQIM
+76 LIRALLRMGVYQIM

-109 KHNFGSLGGFV
+109 KHNFGSLAGFV

-135 MPDRKNM
+135 MPDKENI
-142 SEYLSVNYSTPE
+142 SKYLSVNYSMPE

-163 YGEKGETIIAASFDE
+163 YGEKGEKIIAASFDE

-183 RVNTLKITREELK
+183 RVNTLKITREKLK
-196 QFVEEENAKRRNNAN
+196 EYIKEENKKRRNNSDVDSVI
-211 KGNDINKGN
+211 DI
-220 NANKRNNV
+220 V
-228 NKENNEG
+228 
-235 DNSAIHIVLE
+235 VE

-280 MRAIKAAGIKPCQTV
+280 MCAIKAAGIKPYQTV

-314 GKGKIYARDISDEK
+314 GKGKIYSRDISDEK
-328 LILIEENAGR
+328 LILVEENAER
-338 LGIGDMLSIEKW
+338 LGIQDIISIEKW
-350 DAKSVDER
+350 DAKRVDEKLAR
-358 LVQKADVVIADLPCS
+358 KADVVIADLPCS

-389 QEQLDEL
+389 QEQIDEL
-396 VRLQRDI
+396 IKLQRDI
-403 LSVVKQYVKKGGVLL
+403 LTSVKQYVKKGGVLL

-433 RWFLESDSEFK
+433 KWFLENDSEFK
-444 LRDERQTLQGL
+444 LCAERQLLQGV

>member
-14 DIEGNNTFSNIA
+14 DIEANNTFSNIA

-48 AEGVTET
+48 AQGVTET
-55 RIKLDY
+55 KIKLDY
-61 IIDVFSKTPSEKCKP
+61 IIDGFSKTPSGKCKP

-130 KDNIA
+130 KDNIV
-135 MPDRKNM
+135 MPDRENM
-142 SEYLSVNYSTPE
+142 AEYLSVNYSMPE

-163 YGEKGETIIAASFDE
+163 YGEQGETIIAASFDE

-183 RVNTLKITREELK
+183 RVNTLKTTREKLK
-196 QFVEEENAKRRNNAN
+196 EYI
-211 KGNDINKGN
+211 GP
-220 NANKRNNV
+220 
-228 NKENNEG
+228 
-235 DNSAIHIVLE
+235 HIVME
-245 DGIYDENALLVSGYD
+245 DGIYDENAILVSGYD

-280 MRAIKAAGIKPCQTV
+280 MCAIKAAGIKPYQTV

-314 GKGKIYARDISDEK
+314 GKGKIYARDISGEK
-328 LILIEENAGR
+328 LNLIEENVKR
-338 LGIGDMLSIEKW
+338 LGIEDIISIEKW
-350 DAKSVDER
+350 DAKTVDEK
-358 LVQKADVVIADLPCS
+358 LVEKADVVIADLPCS

-389 QEQLDEL
+389 QEQLSEL
-396 VRLQRDI
+396 ARLQREM
-403 LSVVKQYVKKGGVLL
+403 LSSVKQYVKKGGVLL

-433 RWFLESDSEFK
+433 KWFLESDSEFK
-444 LRDERQTLQGL
+444 LCAERQMLQGV
-455 DKCDGFYYAVLQRG
+455 DQCDGFYYAVLQRG

>member
-14 DIEGNNTFSNIA
+14 DIEANNTFSNIA

-55 RIKLDY
+55 KIKLDY
-61 IIDVFSKTPSEKCKP
+61 MIDGFSKTPSGKCKP

-130 KDNIA
+130 KDNIV
-135 MPDRKNM
+135 MPDRENM
-142 SEYLSVNYSTPE
+142 AEYLSVNYSMPE

-163 YGEKGETIIAASFDE
+163 YGEQGEKIIAASFDE

-183 RVNTLKITREELK
+183 RVNTLKTTREKLK
-196 QFVEEENAKRRNNAN
+196 EYI
-211 KGNDINKGN
+211 GP
-220 NANKRNNV
+220 
-228 NKENNEG
+228 
-235 DNSAIHIVLE
+235 HIVME
-245 DGIYDENALLVSGYD
+245 DGIYDENAILVSGYD

-280 MRAIKAAGIKPCQTV
+280 MCAIKAAGIKPYQTV

-314 GKGKIYARDISDEK
+314 GKGKIYARDISGEK
-328 LILIEENAGR
+328 LNLIEEN
-338 LGIGDMLSIEKW
+338 
-350 DAKSVDER
+350 
-358 LVQKADVVIADLPCS
+358 
-373 GLGIMGR
+373 
-380 KNDIKYRIK
+380 
-389 QEQLDEL
+389 
-396 VRLQRDI
+396 
-403 LSVVKQYVKKGGVLL
+403 VK
-418 YSTCTINPQE
+418 
-428 NKENT
+428 
-433 RWFLESDSEFK
+433 R
-444 LRDERQTLQGL
+444 
-455 DKCDGFYYAVLQRG
+455 

>member
-26 IAKALKK
+26 ITKALKK

-48 AEGVTET
+48 AQGITESK
-55 RIKLDY
+55 IKLDY
-61 IIDVFSKTPSEKCKP
+61 IINSFSKTPSEKCKP
-76 LIRSLLRMGVYQIM
+76 LIRALLRMGVYQIM

-109 KHNFGSLGGFV
+109 KHNFGNLAGFV

-135 MPDRKNM
+135 MPGKENM
-142 SEYLSVNYSTPE
+142 SEYLSVNYSMPE

-163 YGEKGETIIAASFDE
+163 YGEKGEKIIAASFDE

-183 RVNTLKITREELK
+183 RVNTLKITREKLK
-196 QFVEEENAKRRNNAN
+196 EYIKDEGSVI
-211 KGNDINKGN
+211 DI
-220 NANKRNNV
+220 
-228 NKENNEG
+228 
-235 DNSAIHIVLE
+235 IME

-280 MRAIKAAGIKPCQTV
+280 MCAIKAAGIKPYQTV

-328 LILIEENAGR
+328 LTLIEENVER
-338 LGIGDMLSIEKW
+338 LDIRDIICIEKW
-350 DAKSVDER
+350 DAKKVDEK
-358 LVQKADVVIADLPCS
+358 LVRKADVVIADLPCS

-396 VRLQRDI
+396 VALQRDI
-403 LSVVKQYVKKGGVLL
+403 LSSVKQYVKKGGVLL

-428 NKENT
+428 NKKNT
-433 RWFLESDSEFK
+433 KWFLENNSEFK
-444 LRDERQTLQGL
+444 LCTERQLLQGV

>member
-61 IIDVFSKTPSEKCKP
+61 IIDGFSKTPSEKCKP

-183 RVNTLKITREELK
+183 RVNTLKITREKLK
-196 QFVEEENAKRRNNAN
+196 EFI
-211 KGNDINKGN
+211 GP
-220 NANKRNNV
+220 
-228 NKENNEG
+228 
-235 DNSAIHIVLE
+235 HIFME

-280 MRAIKAAGIKPCQTV
+280 MCAIKAAGIKPCQTV

-302 GGKTLNAACYME
+302 GGKTLNAACYMQ

-350 DAKSVDER
+350 DAKTVDEK

-389 QEQLDEL
+389 PEQLDEL

-444 LRDERQTLQGL
+444 LRDERQMLQGV

>member
-26 IAKALKK
+26 ITKALKK

-48 AEGVTET
+48 AQGITET
-55 RIKLDY
+55 KIKLDY
-61 IIDVFSKTPSEKCKP
+61 IIDGFSKTPSEKCKP
-76 LIRSLLRMGVYQIM
+76 LIRALLRMGVYQIM

-109 KHNFGSLGGFV
+109 KHNFGSLSGFV

-135 MPDRKNM
+135 MPDKANI
-142 SEYLSVNYSTPE
+142 SEYLSVNYSMPE
-154 WLCKKIMED
+154 WLCKKIMDD
-163 YGEKGETIIAASFDE
+163 YGEKGEKIIAASFDE

-196 QFVEEENAKRRNNAN
+196 EYIKEENKKRRNNSDVSSVI
-211 KGNDINKGN
+211 DI
-220 NANKRNNV
+220 V
-228 NKENNEG
+228 
-235 DNSAIHIVLE
+235 VE

-280 MRAIKAAGIKPCQTV
+280 MCAIKAAGIKPYQTV

-314 GKGKIYARDISDEK
+314 GKGKIYSRDISDEK
-328 LILIEENAGR
+328 LILVEENAGR
-338 LGIGDMLSIEKW
+338 LGIQDIVSIEKW
-350 DAKSVDER
+350 DAKRVDEKLAR
-358 LVQKADVVIADLPCS
+358 KADVVIADLPCS

-380 KNDIKYRIK
+380 KNDIKYRIT
-389 QEQLDEL
+389 QEQLSEL
-396 VRLQRDI
+396 IKFQRDI
-403 LSVVKQYVKKGGVLL
+403 LSSVKQYVKKGGVLL

-433 RWFLESDSEFK
+433 KWFLENDSEFK
-444 LRDERQTLQGL
+444 LCAERQLLQGV

>member
-14 DIEGNNTFSNIA
+14 DIEANNTFSNIA

-55 RIKLDY
+55 KIKLDY
-61 IIDVFSKTPSEKCKP
+61 MIDGFSKTPSEKCKP

-130 KDNIA
+130 KDNIV
-135 MPDRKNM
+135 MPDRENIA
-142 SEYLSVNYSTPE
+142 EYLSVNYSMPE

-163 YGEKGETIIAASFDE
+163 YGEKGEKIIAASFDE

-183 RVNTLKITREELK
+183 RVNTLKITREKLK
-196 QFVEEENAKRRNNAN
+196 EYIGR
-211 KGNDINKGN
+211 
-220 NANKRNNV
+220 
-228 NKENNEG
+228 
-235 DNSAIHIVLE
+235 HIVME
-245 DGIYDENALLVSGYD
+245 DGIYDENAILVSGYD

-280 MRAIKAAGIKPCQTV
+280 MCAIKAAGIKPYQTV

-314 GKGKIYARDISDEK
+314 GKGKIYARDISGEK
-328 LILIEENAGR
+328 LNLIEENVKR
-338 LGIGDMLSIEKW
+338 LGIEDIISIEKW
-350 DAKSVDER
+350 DAKTLDEK
-358 LVQKADVVIADLPCS
+358 LVEKADVVIADLPCS

-389 QEQLDEL
+389 QEQLGEL
-396 VRLQRDI
+396 ARLQREI
-403 LSVVKQYVKKGGVLL
+403 LSSVKQYVKKGGVLL

-433 RWFLESDSEFK
+433 RWLLKSDSEFK
-444 LRDERQTLQGL
+444 LCAERQMLQGV
-455 DKCDGFYYAVLQRG
+455 DQCDGFYYAVLQRG

>member
-26 IAKALKK
+26 ITKALKK

-48 AEGVTET
+48 AQGITESK
-55 RIKLDY
+55 IKLDY
-61 IIDVFSKTPSEKCKP
+61 IIDSFSKTPSEKCKP
-76 LIRSLLRMGVYQIM
+76 LIRALLRMGVYQIM

-109 KHNFGSLGGFV
+109 KHNFGSLSGFV

-135 MPDRKNM
+135 MPDKANI
-142 SEYLSVNYSTPE
+142 SEYLSVNYSMPE
-154 WLCKKIMED
+154 WLCKKIMDD
-163 YGEKGETIIAASFDE
+163 YGEKGEKIIAASFDE

-183 RVNTLKITREELK
+183 RVNTLKITREKLK
-196 QFVEEENAKRRNNAN
+196 EYIKEENIKRRNNSEVDSVI
-211 KGNDINKGN
+211 DI
-220 NANKRNNV
+220 V
-228 NKENNEG
+228 M
-235 DNSAIHIVLE
+235 E

-260 FIRSMPGY
+260 FIRNMPGY

-280 MRAIKAAGIKPCQTV
+280 MCAIKAAGIKPYQTV

-314 GKGKIYARDISDEK
+314 GKGKIYSRDISDEK
-328 LILIEENAGR
+328 LILVEENVER
-338 LGIGDMLSIEKW
+338 LGIQDIVSIEKW
-350 DAKSVDER
+350 DAKRVDEK
-358 LVQKADVVIADLPCS
+358 LVRKADVVIADLPCS

-389 QEQLDEL
+389 QEQIDEL
-396 VRLQRDI
+396 IRLQRDI
-403 LSVVKQYVKKGGVLL
+403 LSSVKQYVKKGGVLL

-433 RWFLESDSEFK
+433 KWFLENDSEFK
-444 LRDERQTLQGL
+444 LCAERQLLQGV

>member
-48 AEGVTET
+48 AQGITET
-55 RIKLDY
+55 KIKLDY
-61 IIDVFSKTPSEKCKP
+61 IIDGFSKTPSEKCKP

-90 YMDAVPDSAVCN
+90 YMDTVPDSAVCN

-135 MPDRKNM
+135 MPDKENM
-142 SEYLSVNYSTPE
+142 SKYLSVNYSMPE

-163 YGEKGETIIAASFDE
+163 YGEKGERIIAASFDE

-183 RVNTLKITREELK
+183 RVNTLKTTREKLK
-196 QFVEEENAKRRNNAN
+196 EYIKEENIKRRNNEDV
-211 KGNDINKGN
+211 GSVIDI
-220 NANKRNNV
+220 V
-228 NKENNEG
+228 
-235 DNSAIHIVLE
+235 VE

-260 FIRSMPGY
+260 FIRNMPGY

-280 MRAIKAAGIKPCQTV
+280 MCAIKAAGIKPYQTV

-314 GKGKIYARDISDEK
+314 GKGKIYSRDISDEK
-328 LILIEENAGR
+328 LILMEENVER
-338 LGIGDMLSIEKW
+338 LDIRDIISMEKW
-350 DAKSVDER
+350 DAKRVDEKLAR
-358 LVQKADVVIADLPCS
+358 KADVVIADLPCS

-389 QEQLDEL
+389 QEQLGEL
-396 VRLQRDI
+396 IRLQRDI
-403 LSVVKQYVKKGGVLL
+403 LSSVKQYVKKGGVLL

-433 RWFLESDSEFK
+433 KWFLENDSEFK
-444 LRDERQTLQGL
+444 LCAEKQFLQGV